1 MMRHVPE
8 TRMLDAAVA
17 PQASFYRLRLY
28 VAGEL
33 PNSVQALGNLRSV
46 CEAHLPGRYSVEVVD
61 FFAAPQRALADGV
74 IVTPTLVRLEPEPR
88 QVVVGNLA
96 DRATLLRA
104 LDLQEEL

>member
-1 MMRHVPE
+1 MMKDVPE
-8 TRMLDAAVA
+8 PRMHDAAVA
-17 PQASFYRLRLY
+17 PEVPFYRLRLY

-46 CEAHLPGRYSVEVVD
+46 CEACLPGRHDVEVID
-61 FFAAPQRALADGV
+61 FFDSPQRALADGV

-88 QVVVGNLA
+88 QVVVGNLT